1 MREFLKWVKSSFD
14 TYSKGASARKL
25 TAFSITACVL
35 LMHIMWLR
43 YAYRHENFALLPEI
57 LIIDYSFI
65 AALLGMT
72 TYQYIKTKENGTKT
86 DNSGGAD

>member
-25 TAFSITACVL
+25 TAFSITACVIL
-35 LMHIMWLR
+35 IHIMWIR
-43 YAYRHENFALLPEI
+43 YAYRHEDFQLLPEI

-72 TYQYIKTKENGTKT
+72 TYQYIKTKDNGKQ
-86 DNSGGAD
+86 DNSGGTD